1 LNWYGFYDPESGI
14 SSYEIG
20 VGTSPG
26 STDVAELKTL
36 KQNEHSYCVDLDEN
50 STLIHDH
57 VYYPIVWANNG
68 AINQKNISGI
78 SNGGILIIN
87 IKFKVFVF

>member
-1 LNWYGFYDPESGI
+1 LNWYGFYDPQSGI
-14 SSYEIG
+14 HSYEIG

-36 KQNEHSYCVDLDEN
+36 KHNEHSYCVDLDEN

-68 AINQKNISGI
+68 AINQQNISGI
-78 SNGGILIIN
+78 SNGGTLQLIR
-87 IKFKVFVF
+87 FLGH